1 VNRRG
6 ESTGVV
12 LGALAAL
19 AVAVGCASTPSTP
32 PRPALA
38 AGPGVALPS
47 PNLALA
53 CASRGEPLA
62 DRFEATRNDRLLGG
76 EPPELP
82 PVAEWNSV
90 VVNRQDV
97 LYGQTQ
103 ATYRSTTRVW
113 QRSP

>member
-1 VNRRG
+1 M
-6 ESTGVV
+6 
-12 LGALAAL
+12 
-19 AVAVGCASTPSTP
+19 
-32 PRPALA
+32 A

-53 CASRGEPLA
+53 CASRGEPLV
-62 DRFEATRNDRLLGG
+62 DGFEATRNDRLLGG

-82 PVAEWNSV
+82 PIAAWSTL

-113 QRSP
+113 ERSP